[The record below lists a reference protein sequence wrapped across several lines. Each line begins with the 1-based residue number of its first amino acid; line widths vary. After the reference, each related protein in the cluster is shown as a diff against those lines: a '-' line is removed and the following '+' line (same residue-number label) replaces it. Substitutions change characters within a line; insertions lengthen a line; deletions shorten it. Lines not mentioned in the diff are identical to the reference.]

1 MDISIITR
9 GLGLFAGTCTSISF
23 VPQVI
28 TIYRARNTEGIS
40 IPMLFIHFTGV
51 STWIV
56 YGVLMQDFIIVGFNT
71 LTLGLVCAI
80 LGRFTYLSSSSFPV
94 LP

>member
-1 MDISIITR
+1 MDFTS
-9 GLGLFAGTCTSISF
+9 GLGLFAGICTSISF
-23 VPQVI
+23 VPQVVVL
-28 TIYRARNTEGIS
+28 YRTKNTEGIS

-56 YGVLMQDFIIVGFNT
+56 YGILIQNLIIIGFNS

-80 LGRFTYLSSSSFPV
+80 LGRYIYLSFLILPV